1 MLALSKKDLRN
12 LTMAIALAALTAF
25 SMGCEPK
32 YPSCDNDGH
41 CRPKGE
47 YCVNGL
53 CQQCRTNDQ
62 CGACRTCNA
71 GACQAIVGCCTHAG
85 DCSVGQSC
93 RNGSCGPECLDDT
106 ECGTAAKCS
115 SGRCVPDVECTGP
128 GDCPG
133 GETCSDGRCVPQ
145 AEQRGGVECSLENVT
160 FGFDSAEI
168 SSEGGRVL
176 SANARCL
183 ESKGN
188 PKIIIGGH
196 CDDRG
201 TEEYNLHLGERRARS
216 AKRYL
221 EKLGASG
228 FKVVSYGENR
238 PLHSPARGEAEHSE
252 NRRAGFDLR

>member
-1 MLALSKKDLRN
+1 MPLQPVTTTSNVLMGLAILGV
-12 LTMAIALAALTAF
+12 ALLAVA
-25 SMGCEPK
+25 CDPK
-32 YPSCDNDGH
+32 YPNCDNDGH
-41 CRPKGE
+41 CRAKGE

-71 GACQAIVGCCTHAG
+71 GACQTVVGCCVHDG
-85 DCSVGQSC
+85 DCSVGQAC
-93 RNGSCGPECLDDT
+93 RNGACGPECLDDAA
-106 ECGTAAKCS
+106 CGAGAKCT
-115 SGRCVPDVECTGP
+115 SGRCVPDVQCTGA

-133 GETCSDGRCVPQ
+133 GETCQDGRCVAP
-145 AEQRGGVECSLENVT
+145 RDTGPTDCSLDNVN

-168 SSEGGRVL
+168 SSQGGRTL
-176 SANARCL
+176 ESNAACL
-183 ESKGN
+183 NSKGN
-188 PKIIIGGH
+188 PKVTIEGH

-228 FKVVSYGENR
+228 FRVVSYGENR
-238 PLHSPARGEAEHSE
+238 PLHSPARSEAQHSE
-252 NRRAGFDLR
+252 NRRAGFEIR